1 MNKPKKADDFSLS
14 RDISVQIKCQ
24 KIKTGKMEENGEK
37 IEIGFGEK

>member
-1 MNKPKKADDFSLS
+1 M
-14 RDISVQIKCQ
+14 SVQSKCQ